1 MTQQQRTEQVE
12 PIFDKKPANDTKV
25 FIPNLADI
33 VKQVLSE
40 AERENEETKDEEIAI
55 DPTAKAELAK
65 TLETLAKDTVDEALS
80 TRVLAMADP
89 RNTPEY
95 FQKQYIRWARDN
107 SDTHTHLASYSSKVS
122 FWLGSTLLA
131 NPASLG
137 LPDYIYY
144 LPRDRLI
151 CFRGHFHPK
160 KIGTIQVSRNILFTS
175 KYIDLLRDKVL
186 KRIGM
191 MFLIVAMAV
200 GGATYTVGKGI
211 QGYKFVAAKFKSADD
226 RHKDKENAEAQ
237 LKQDAE
243 TLVGKYKSHEI
254 TDAQFNEQAKA
265 LKERQQQ
272 IKDLYNN

>member
-122 FWLGSTLLA
+122 FG
-131 NPASLG
+131 
-137 LPDYIYY
+137 
-144 LPRDRLI
+144 
-151 CFRGHFHPK
+151 
-160 KIGTIQVSRNILFTS
+160 
-175 KYIDLLRDKVL
+175 
-186 KRIGM
+186 
-191 MFLIVAMAV
+191 
-200 GGATYTVGKGI
+200 
-211 QGYKFVAAKFKSADD
+211 
-226 RHKDKENAEAQ
+226 
-237 LKQDAE
+237 
-243 TLVGKYKSHEI
+243 
-254 TDAQFNEQAKA
+254 
-265 LKERQQQ
+265 
-272 IKDLYNN
+272 

>member
-12 PIFDKKPANDTKV
+12 PIFDNKPANDTRV
-25 FIPNLADI
+25 FAPNLADI
-33 VKQVLSE
+33 VKKVLSDIE
-40 AERENEETKDEEIAI
+40 PENKETKDDEIAV
-55 DPTAKAELAK
+55 DATAKAELAK
-65 TLETLAKDTVDEALS
+65 TLETLAKDMVDEALS
-80 TRVLAMADP
+80 TKVLTMVDP
-89 RNTPEY
+89 RNNTEY

-122 FWLGSTLLA
+122 FWLGSTLIA

-144 LPRDRLI
+144 LPKDRMV

-160 KIGTIQVSRNILFTS
+160 RIGTIQVSRNILFTN
-175 KYIDLLRDKVL
+175 KYIELLRDKVL
-186 KRIGM
+186 KRIGL

-211 QGYKFVAAKFKSADD
+211 QGYQYITAKFKSADD
-226 RHKDKENAEAQ
+226 KQKDKENAEAQ

-243 TLVGKYKSHEI
+243 TLVGKYKAHEI
-254 TDAQFNEQAKA
+254 TEAQFNEQAKA
-265 LKERQQQ
+265 LKDRQQQ